1 MISATVEFWLVFCDQ
16 KIILSNGD
24 VNLYCATCGYYNRGA
39 PPVACTRQS
48 IALPEVFYQGRYCP
62 LRGAKAG
69 LPLHQGF
76 YITNNIKILA

>member
-48 IALPEVFYQGRYCP
+48 IALPEVV
-62 LRGAKAG
+62 
-69 LPLHQGF
+69 LPRQMLPPSGG
-76 YITNNIKILA
+76 